1 MLIIMRIMI
10 DHQPTWLWTTI
21 KCGILKIKSINH
33 NNKKMLNYPILLNV
47 PNMTN
52 YPKNTSYNKEIEG
65 PTINGK
71 KDKKT
76 SLSHLSI

>member
-1 MLIIMRIMI
+1 
-10 DHQPTWLWTTI
+10 
-21 KCGILKIKSINH
+21 
-33 NNKKMLNYPILLNV
+33 MLNYPILLNV

-71 KDKKT
+71 KDKKNI
-76 SLSHLSI
+76 S